1 MTKFLY
7 KPEKEKGPEI
17 LDTYRPHTWVH
28 IEKAQLHDLK
38 QLADD
43 FSLDEGIIFDALDV
57 DEVPRIEI
65 EGGVIY
71 YFARYVVR
79 NDQNT
84 DTAPILLIIKKD
96 ILITITPFE
105 FTRIDRFIDGKIS
118 YTTRNTIT
126 LLLKILAQIDQTY
139 AEYLTDISKNVR
151 LSTVRLDKIKNR
163 DIIQFVEIEHSLN
176 DVNASLVRMNATFI
190 HLLSGK
196 VVKFTEEEQDLME
209 DLSLN
214 SAQQIQITKENLQ
227 TIVNIRDTYST
238 IMTNNLNRIIKLFTS
253 LTVIL
258 TVPTIIGTFYG
269 MNVKLPFQDHPE
281 AFTLVVLISVVICI
295 ASVLLFSYKD
305 WL

>member
-17 LDTYRPHTWVH
+17 LETYRPHTWVH
-28 IEKAQLHDLK
+28 IEKAARQDLK
-38 QLADD
+38 QLVDD
-43 FSLDEGIIFDALDV
+43 FLLDEGIIFDALDV
-57 DEVPRIEI
+57 DEVPRIET

-71 YFARYVVR
+71 YFARYVIR
-79 NDQNT
+79 NEQNT

-96 ILITITPFE
+96 LLITITPSE
-105 FTRIDRFIDGKIS
+105 FPRMDRFLDGKVS
-118 YTTRNTIT
+118 YTTRDTTT
-126 LLLKILAQIDQTY
+126 LLLKVLAQIDQTY

-176 DVNASLVRMNATFI
+176 DVNSSLVRMNATFI

-196 VVKFTEEEQDLME
+196 VLQFSEEERDLME

-227 TIVNIRDTYST
+227 LIVNIRDAYST

-258 TVPTIIGTFYG
+258 TIPTIIGTFYG
-269 MNVKLPFQDHPE
+269 MNVRLPYQDHPE
-281 AFTLVVLISVVICI
+281 AFTLVVLISIILCI
-295 ASVLLFSYKD
+295 GSILLFNYKD